1 MERFHDWPERLAAH
15 IASAREA
22 QFRWGSFDCALF
34 AAGAV
39 HAMTGVDLA
48 ADFRGKYSDEV
59 QARSLFAA
67 ALDHASG
74 MLPPIELGFARRGD
88 LVLVKNG
95 SVLSGVSEPGLA
107 IVGLDGRRAL
117 AAAERGLVYISR
129 ANWIRAWRV

>member
-1 MERFHDWPERLAAH
+1 MQRFNDWPDRLAAH

-22 QFRWGSFDCALF
+22 EFRWGSFDCALF
-34 AAGAV
+34 AAGAI

-48 ADFRGKYSDEV
+48 ADFRGKYSDEAG
-59 QARSLFAA
+59 ARALFST

-74 MLPPIELGFARRGD
+74 MLPPVDLGFARRGD

-95 SVLSGVSEPGLA
+95 SVLGGTNEPGLA

-117 AAAERGLVYISR
+117 AAAERGLVYMAR
-129 ANWIRAWRV
+129 ANWLRAWRV